1 MTLENTREKRRY
13 CRVEMSKGMRVAW
26 EGSSQRFVSQVFDL
40 SLGGIFIPTADPPPV
55 GTSVK
60 LVFEVSGRS
69 IRARAIVRR
78 SVSGVGIGI
87 EFVAMGYQE
96 RGQLVRLL
104 KGLANTVG

>member
-1 MTLENTREKRRY
+1 MTLESTREKRRY